1 MTVTIPLDEPVSRE
15 AVVSKPVKEFAQAYI
30 LSLNVNAY
38 QASGDDYITIVYCPY
53 DKLSGERLLNDRRT
67 LTLPFWQSVESVP
80 EAAEAFTA
88 VGNALPVLIAYK
100 KQVEADIIAAEEAR
114 ALEDLEALEALEA
127 QEAEAQ
133 DLEAQEAEALTAQ
146 EAEAPAEETP
156 EP

>member
-38 QASGDDYITIVYCPY
+38 QASGDDYITIDYCPF
-53 DKLSGERLLNDRRT
+53 DKSSGERLLDDKRT
-67 LTLPFWQSVESVP
+67 LTVPFWQVVESVP

-100 KQVEADIIAAEEAR
+100 KQVEADIIAQEAEAQ
-114 ALEDLEALEALEA
+114 EALEA

-133 DLEAQEAEALTAQ
+133 EALEALTAQEALSAQ

>member
-100 KQVEADIIAAEEAR
+100 KQVE
-114 ALEDLEALEALEA
+114 LDLDA

-133 DLEAQEAEALTAQ
+133 EALEAQAAEAQEALEAQAAEALT
-146 EAEAPAEETP
+146 EETT

>member
-1 MTVTIPLDEPVSRE
+1 MTVTIPLDEPASRE
-15 AVVSKPVKEFAQAYI
+15 AVVSQPVKEFAQAYI

-38 QASGDDYITIVYCPY
+38 TASGNDYITIDYCPF
-53 DKLSGERLLNDRRT
+53 DKSSGERLLNDKRT
-67 LTLPFWQSVESVP
+67 LTVPFWQVVESVP

-100 KQVEADIIAAEEAR
+100 KQVE
-114 ALEDLEALEALEA
+114 LDLDA

-133 DLEAQEAEALTAQ
+133 EAQEALEAL

>member
-1 MTVTIPLDEPVSRE
+1 MTVTIPLNEPVSRE
-15 AVVSKPVKEFAQAYI
+15 AVISQPVKEFAQAYI

-38 QASGDDYITIVYCPY
+38 TASGNDYITIDYCPF
-53 DKLSGERLLNDRRT
+53 DKSSGERLLDDKRT
-67 LTLPFWQSVESVP
+67 LTVPFWQVVESVP

-100 KQVEADIIAAEEAR
+100 KQVEADIIAQEAEAQ
-114 ALEDLEALEALEA
+114 EALEA
-127 QEAEAQ
+127 QAA
-133 DLEAQEAEALTAQ
+133 DAQEALTAQEALSAQ

>member
-1 MTVTIPLDEPVSRE
+1 MTVTIPLDEPASRE
-15 AVVSKPVKEFAQAYI
+15 AVVSQPVKEFAQAYI

-38 QASGDDYITIVYCPY
+38 TASGNDYITIDYCPF
-53 DKLSGERLLNDRRT
+53 DKSSGERLLNDKRT
-67 LTLPFWQSVESVP
+67 LTVPFWQVVESVP

-100 KQVEADIIAAEEAR
+100 KQVEADIIAQEAEAQEAQ
-114 ALEDLEALEALEA
+114 EALEA
-127 QEAEAQ
+127 QAA
-133 DLEAQEAEALTAQ
+133 EAQEALTAQEALSAQ

>member
-1 MTVTIPLDEPVSRE
+1 MTVTIPLDEPASRE
-15 AVVSKPVKEFAQAYI
+15 AVVSQPVKEFAQAYI

-53 DKLSGERLLNDRRT
+53 DKLSGERLLDDRRT

-100 KQVEADIIAAEEAR
+100 KQVEADAIAAEEAQ
-114 ALEDLEALEALEA
+114 EALTA
-127 QEAEAQ
+127 QEA
-133 DLEAQEAEALTAQ
+133 LSAQ

>member
-1 MTVTIPLDEPVSRE
+1 MTVTIPLNEPVSRE
-15 AVVSKPVKEFAQAYI
+15 AVISKPVKEFAQAYI

-38 QASGDDYITIVYCPY
+38 TASGNDYITIDYCPF
-53 DKLSGERLLNDRRT
+53 DKSSGERLLNDKRT
-67 LTLPFWQSVESVP
+67 LTVPFWQVVESVP

-100 KQVEADIIAAEEAR
+100 KQVEADIIAQEAEAQ
-114 ALEDLEALEALEA
+114 EALEA

-133 DLEAQEAEALTAQ
+133 EALEALTAQEALSAQ

>member
-1 MTVTIPLDEPVSRE
+1 MTVTIPLNEPVSRE
-15 AVVSKPVKEFAQAYI
+15 AVISKPVKEFAQAYI

-38 QASGDDYITIVYCPY
+38 TASGNDYITIDYCPF
-53 DKLSGERLLNDRRT
+53 DKSSGERLLDDRRT

-100 KQVEADIIAAEEAR
+100 KQVEADIIAQEAEAQ
-114 ALEDLEALEALEA
+114 EALEA

-133 DLEAQEAEALTAQ
+133 EALTAQEALSAQ

>member
-1 MTVTIPLDEPVSRE
+1 MTVTIPLNEPVSRE
-15 AVVSKPVKEFAQAYI
+15 AVISKPVKEFAQAYI

-38 QASGDDYITIVYCPY
+38 TASGNDYITIDYCPF
-53 DKLSGERLLNDRRT
+53 DKSSGERLLNDKRT
-67 LTLPFWQSVESVP
+67 LTVPFWQVVESVP

-100 KQVEADIIAAEEAR
+100 KQVEADIIAQEAEAQ
-114 ALEDLEALEALEA
+114 EALEA
-127 QEAEAQ
+127 QAA
-133 DLEAQEAEALTAQ
+133 EAQEALTAQEALSAQ

>member
-38 QASGDDYITIVYCPY
+38 QASGDDHITIVYCPY

-100 KQVEADIIAAEEAR
+100 KQVELDLDAQEAEAQ
-114 ALEDLEALEALEA
+114 EALEALEA
-127 QEAEAQ
+127 
-133 DLEAQEAEALTAQ
+133 
-146 EAEAPAEETP
+146 EAPTEETS

>member
-1 MTVTIPLDEPVSRE
+1 MTVTIPLNEPVSRE
-15 AVVSKPVKEFAQAYI
+15 AVISKPVKEFAQAYI

-38 QASGDDYITIVYCPY
+38 TASGNDYITIDYCPF
-53 DKLSGERLLNDRRT
+53 DKSSGERLLNDKRT
-67 LTLPFWQSVESVP
+67 LTVPFWQVVESVP

-100 KQVEADIIAAEEAR
+100 KQVEADIIAQEAEAQEAQ
-114 ALEDLEALEALEA
+114 EALEA
-127 QEAEAQ
+127 QAA
-133 DLEAQEAEALTAQ
+133 EAQEALTAQEALSAQ

>member
-38 QASGDDYITIVYCPY
+38 QASGDDHITIVYCPY

-100 KQVEADIIAAEEAR
+100 KQVE
-114 ALEDLEALEALEA
+114 LDLDA

-133 DLEAQEAEALTAQ
+133 EALEAQAAEAQEALEAQAAEALT
-146 EAEAPAEETP
+146 EETT